1 MRFTKMHGLGNDF
14 VLVDCVRAMPEG
26 VHEAA
31 LPELAR
37 RVCDRH
43 FGVGADGLVLAL
55 PSEVAD
61 FRMRI
66 FNPDG
71 TEPEHCGNA
80 IRCFARFVHELGYTR
95 GHDLTVETIGRINA
109 LEIISAPGAGDAVRV
124 DMGEPVFRRGAIPIQ
139 GPPDG
144 EAIDEPLE
152 VGGRTLR
159 VTALSM
165 GNPHAVTFV
174 EDLNAFPFGTFGPI
188 LEGHPAFPSRVNAE
202 FIQVLGPAE
211 LRMRVWERGAGE
223 TLACGTGACAS
234 LVAAARTG
242 RTGRKAVVHL
252 RGGDLLIEWG
262 DDNRVAMTGPAA
274 AVFEGTLLD

>member
-1 MRFTKMHGLGNDF
+1 MKFTKMHGLGNDF
-14 VLVDCVRAMPEG
+14 VLVDCFREMPEG
-26 VHEAA
+26 VQAA
-31 LPELAR
+31 GLPDLAR

-80 IRCFARFVHELGYTR
+80 IRCFAKFVHGLGYTR
-95 GHDLTVETIGRINA
+95 GPDVTVETIGRVNA
-109 LEIISAPGAGDAVRV
+109 LQIISAPEAEDVVRV
-124 DMGEPVFRRGAIPIQ
+124 DMGEPVFRRGAIPM
-139 GPPDG
+139 DG
-144 EAIDEPLE
+144 EPEDEAIDEPLDVE
-152 VGGRTLR
+152 GRTLR
-159 VTALSM
+159 VTAVSM

-174 EDLNAFPFGTFGPI
+174 EDLDALPFAAFGPL
-188 LEGHPAFPSRVNAE
+188 LEGHPAFPRRVNAE
-202 FIQVLGPAE
+202 FIQVLGPTE

-274 AVFEGTLLD
+274 AVFEGALID